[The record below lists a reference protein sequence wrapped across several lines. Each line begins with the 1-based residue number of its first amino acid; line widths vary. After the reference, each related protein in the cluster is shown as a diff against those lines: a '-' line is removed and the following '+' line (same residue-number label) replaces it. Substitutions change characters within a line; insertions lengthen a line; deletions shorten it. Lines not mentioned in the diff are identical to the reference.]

1 MVGIYGMF
9 CSFGLVGRCALV
21 LVLGAALGLG
31 WALGGAVGGESG
43 DDGFVAV
50 GRGCGWSW
58 G

>member
-31 WALGGAVGGESG
+31 LALGVRLAVNL
-43 DDGFVAV
+43 ATV
-50 GRGCGWSW
+50 GSLL
-58 G
+58 

>member
-31 WALGGAVGGESG
+31 WARGVGWAVNLATTGSLL
-43 DDGFVAV
+43 
-50 GRGCGWSW
+50 
-58 G
+58 